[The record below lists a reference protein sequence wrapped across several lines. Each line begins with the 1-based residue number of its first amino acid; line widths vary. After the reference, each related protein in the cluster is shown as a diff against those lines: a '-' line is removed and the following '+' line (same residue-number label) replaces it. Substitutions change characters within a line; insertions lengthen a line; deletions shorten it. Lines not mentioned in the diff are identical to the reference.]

1 MRRSILHSGVWVA
14 GVVLAGQAVAEGTL
28 EEVIVTA
35 EKRAE
40 SIQDVPIAVTAYDQ
54 SDLDAKLIND
64 AMNLQFNV
72 PNMMTSRYNFSGG
85 GEVQLRGIGAG
96 AVGSAGDQGVG
107 VHINGVY
114 LNASRVFETQ
124 Y

>member
-64 AMNLQFNV
+64 AMNLQ
-72 PNMMTSRYNFSGG
+72 
-85 GEVQLRGIGAG
+85 
-96 AVGSAGDQGVG
+96 D
-107 VHINGVY
+107 
-114 LNASRVFETQ
+114 
-124 Y
+124 